1 MTQSIWPIWGL
12 RFLCILG
19 FVCLSPLQ
27 AFPQSDTS
35 EATSPA
41 SFGKISLTVTPEVKK
56 NIRYFYTVIP
66 ERFQQYLSRFY
77 KYEPMVTKVF
87 EEFGLPH
94 ELKYLSLVE
103 SGFNPRAYSRAR
115 AAGPWQF
122 MKATGRLYGLRYNY
136 WIDERRDPMKSTV
149 AAAHHLRDLY
159 DQFGSW
165 PLALAAYNAGAGKIQ
180 RAIQKSQSRD
190 YWKIASPH
198 AKWYRIR
205 RGDSLSKIAN
215 KFGTTVGKLKKLNKI
230 SGSLIRAGKKLQI
243 SHQYLR
249 RETREYVP
257 RFIAATIIATNPTLY
272 GFKARSSEVHQYEE
286 MNLKKTVHLKSV
298 AKETGV
304 SFEDLNRLNP
314 ELRRKVV
321 PILKHGYYLKVPI
334 GMTGKIESVLDQIK
348 VWGQPSTQNT
358 WYRVRRGDSLS
369 VIANRFGIS
378 LQKLKA
384 LNNLS
389 KNLIRVEDRLRTREE
404 PPLPRDGVKLYR
416 VQPGDSLW
424 SIAKQFRITV
434 RDLMALNQLQ
444 GSLIHAG
451 RVLLVRRT

>member
-1 MTQSIWPIWGL
+1 
-12 RFLCILG
+12 
-19 FVCLSPLQ
+19 
-27 AFPQSDTS
+27 
-35 EATSPA
+35 
-41 SFGKISLTVTPEVKK
+41 
-56 NIRYFYTVIP
+56 
-66 ERFQQYLSRFY
+66 
-77 KYEPMVTKVF
+77 
-87 EEFGLPH
+87 
-94 ELKYLSLVE
+94 
-103 SGFNPRAYSRAR
+103 
-115 AAGPWQF
+115 
-122 MKATGRLYGLRYNY
+122 
-136 WIDERRDPMKSTV
+136 
-149 AAAHHLRDLY
+149 
-159 DQFGSW
+159 
-165 PLALAAYNAGAGKIQ
+165 
-180 RAIQKSQSRD
+180 
-190 YWKIASPH
+190 
-198 AKWYRIR
+198 
-205 RGDSLSKIAN
+205 
-215 KFGTTVGKLKKLNKI
+215 
-230 SGSLIRAGKKLQI
+230 
-243 SHQYLR
+243 
-249 RETREYVP
+249 
-257 RFIAATIIATNPTLY
+257 
-272 GFKARSSEVHQYEE
+272 